1 MPAPMNIN
9 NNLNPAGEP
18 PPYPPAMPGSP
29 DDIARAKHRIL
40 KAMGLNP
47 PDRPAGLHAYVW
59 INAIDELYRQHFQ
72 LPFRREGM
80 IEGGARRRRR
90 STRRRRRSTRSARR
104 RAASRKRS

>member
-1 MPAPMNIN
+1 MNIN
-9 NNLNPAGEP
+9 NNRNPADEP

-47 PDRPAGLHAYVW
+47 PDRPAGLHAYMW
-59 INAIDELYRQHFQ
+59 INAIDELYRQHFP

-90 STRRRRRSTRSARR
+90 STRSTRSTRSARR
-104 RAASRKRS
+104 TASRKRS